1 MLKYDYL
8 KYQIVR
14 DKPSWL
20 VEVGLLLLEKRLV
33 NLDLAKLV
41 TTKRVLYL
49 KVLQVLLRR

>member
-8 KYQIVR
+8 KYKIVR

-49 KVLQVLLRR
+49 KVLQGLLRR

>member
-49 KVLQVLLRR
+49 KVLQLLLRR